1 MSTRKRVDSWVVTDD
16 FWQREHPN
24 FSVVPVLSH
33 IAAGDPWP
41 GRRGFVHTAILADH
55 PDLSGYEVYACGS
68 VQMVE
73 AAVPAF
79 IAQGLEEQFCF
90 SDAFKAAKTA
100 A

>member
-1 MSTRKRVDSWVVTDD
+1 M
-16 FWQREHPN
+16 
-24 FSVVPVLSH
+24 
-33 IAAGDPWP
+33 
-41 GRRGFVHTAILADH
+41 HTAILADH

-68 VQMVE
+68 VQMVD

-79 IAQGLEEQFCF
+79 MAQGLEEQFCF